1 MSVSHKS
8 MENLSSL
15 LGKFQKTSMGLY
27 SKKHN
32 ISKNVSQTSFSS
44 VTSNSSAANKS
55 TTSKQSDK
63 GFKPFKPSN
72 ILTHHDRS
80 ATTATGNSV
89 NLSY

>member
-27 SKKHN
+27 SKKQN

-44 VTSNSSAANKS
+44 VTSNSSVANKS

-63 GFKPFKPSN
+63 ALKPFKSSN